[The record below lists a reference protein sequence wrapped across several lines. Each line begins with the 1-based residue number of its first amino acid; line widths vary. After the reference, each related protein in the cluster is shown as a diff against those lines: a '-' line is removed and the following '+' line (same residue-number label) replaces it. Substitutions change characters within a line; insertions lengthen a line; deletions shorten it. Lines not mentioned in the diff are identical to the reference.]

1 MHKLIYKFLLLV
13 PLVSCF
19 VNAQQSSTKTDA
31 YDLPEVVVVEN
42 RQYQPS
48 SDFGIH
54 LGVLPMDA
62 FYKALSVGLNY
73 NKVIDSAWTWEIVN
87 FQAAFKQDTG
97 LKSDL
102 INNFSVKPTG
112 ILDYVKNYGTTSA
125 VYTPIYGKNL
135 FFNKSIVHS
144 ELGFMLGAG
153 VINFNS
159 GDSAP
164 IVGTG
169 AQLRFFKSQTFSVKF
184 DSRIYFHMASN
195 KSSNFLM
202 DVGFTFSFDTP
213 GAKVDG
219 KTL

>member
-1 MHKLIYKFLLLV
+1 VNKSIFRLILFFWGCIA
-13 PLVSCF
+13 S
-19 VNAQQSSTKTDA
+19 AQQTSGNTDA

-42 RQYQPS
+42 RQYQPV

-54 LGVLPMDA
+54 IGVLPMDA
-62 FYKALSVGLNY
+62 FYKAISFGFNY
-73 NKVIDSAWTWEIVN
+73 DRVYDSAWTWEMVN
-87 FQAAFKQDTG
+87 FQGAFKQDTG

-102 INNFSVKPTG
+102 INNFAVKPTG
-112 ILDYVKNYGTTSA
+112 ILDYVKNYGTTSV

-144 ELGFMLGAG
+144 ELGFLLGAG

-164 IVGTG
+164 IFGTG

-184 DSRIYFHMASN
+184 DSRIFFHMANN
-195 KSSNFLM
+195 KSSNFIM

-213 GAKVDG
+213 GAKTDG

>member
-1 MHKLIYKFLLLV
+1 MNFYFIIIF
-13 PLVSCF
+13 SISMRF
-19 VNAQQSSTKTDA
+19 VYAQQVLNKTDA

-42 RQYQPS
+42 RQFQPV
-48 SDFGIH
+48 SDFGVHIG
-54 LGVLPMDA
+54 LLPIDA

-73 NKVIDSAWTWEIVN
+73 NKVIDSAWSWEIVN

-112 ILDYVKNYGTTSA
+112 ILDFVRNYGTTSV

-135 FFNKSIVHS
+135 FFNKNIVHS
-144 ELGFMLGAG
+144 ELGFILGAG

-164 IVGTG
+164 IIGTG

-184 DSRIYFHMASN
+184 DSRIYFHTASN

-202 DVGFTFSFDTP
+202 DVGFTFSFDNP

>member
-73 NKVIDSAWTWEIVN
+73 NKVIDSVWTWEIVN
-87 FQAAFKQDTG
+87 FQAAFKQDTS

-135 FFNKSIVHS
+135 FFNKRIVHS

>member
-1 MHKLIYKFLLLV
+1 MDKIIFKLVIFSFLFCCHLY
-13 PLVSCF
+13 
-19 VNAQQSSTKTDA
+19 AQQSTNKTDA

-42 RQYQPS
+42 RQYQPA

-54 LGVLPMDA
+54 IGVLPMDA
-62 FYKALSVGLNY
+62 FYKALSLGFNY
-73 NKVIDSAWTWEIVN
+73 DRVVDSAWTWEVVN
-87 FQAAFKQDTG
+87 FQGAFKQDTG

-144 ELGFMLGAG
+144 ELGFLLGAG

-164 IVGTG
+164 IFGTG
-169 AQLRFFKSQTFSVKF
+169 AQLRFFKSQTFSIKF
-184 DSRIYFHMASN
+184 DSRIFFHMASN
-195 KSSNFLM
+195 KSSNFIM

-213 GAKVDG
+213 GVKTDG

>member
-1 MHKLIYKFLLLV
+1 MEKLIFIYLVFFLGGI
-13 PLVSCF
+13 CQ
-19 VNAQQSSTKTDA
+19 AQQSTNKSDA
-31 YDLPEVVVVEN
+31 YDLPEIVVVEN
-42 RQYQPS
+42 RQYQPI

-54 LGVLPMDA
+54 IGVLPMDA
-62 FYKALSVGLNY
+62 FYKALSLGFNY
-73 NKVIDSAWTWEIVN
+73 DRVINSAWTWEVVN
-87 FQAAFKQDTG
+87 FQAAFKQDTS

-102 INNFSVKPTG
+102 INDFSVKPTG
-112 ILDYVKNYGTTSA
+112 ILDYVKNYGMTSA

-144 ELGFMLGAG
+144 ELGFLFGAG

-169 AQLRFFKSQTFSVKF
+169 AQLRFFKSQTFSIKF
-184 DSRIYFHMASN
+184 DSRIFFHMASN
-195 KSSNFLM
+195 KGSNFMM

-213 GAKVDG
+213 GVKTDG
-219 KTL
+219 KAL